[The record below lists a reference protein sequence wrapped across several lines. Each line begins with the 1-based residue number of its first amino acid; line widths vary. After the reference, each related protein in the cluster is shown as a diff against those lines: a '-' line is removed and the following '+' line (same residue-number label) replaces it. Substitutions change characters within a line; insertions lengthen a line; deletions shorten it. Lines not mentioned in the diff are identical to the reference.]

1 MVDSLSIFSSEEL
14 FGSRF
19 SVDAG
24 RCLIRFVDLLKCT
37 EQYHLVC
44 GKV

>member
-1 MVDSLSIFSSEEL
+1 MVDSLNIFSSEEL
-14 FGSRF
+14 FEIRF